1 MIEFYNKKL
10 FSDSNKERKHAISRL
25 VWYLLNNIFVNK
37 KGCFEHSLLDLQA
50 TLSSPAKEI
59 LDILKEFVYKYVI
72 ASTEVQIFE
81 YKGQQLVVD
90 LFKAFKES
98 PKRLLPR
105 DVAYDYL
112 ESGENQRLLC
122 DYIASMSDNCA
133 LRYHNKL
140 FNPMTSPRY

>member
-1 MIEFYNKKL
+1 M
-10 FSDSNKERKHAISRL
+10 
-25 VWYLLNNIFVNK
+25 
-37 KGCFEHSLLDLQA
+37 QA
-50 TLSSPAKEI
+50 TLRSPAKEI
-59 LDILKEFVYKYVI
+59 LDILKEFVYDYVI
-72 ASTEVQIFE
+72 ASTDVQIFE

-105 DVAYDYL
+105 DVASDYI
-112 ESGENQRLLC
+112 ERGKNQRILC

-140 FNPMTSPRY
+140 FNPMTTPSFNV